1 MKIAI
6 MSNSK
11 LQFENV
17 YTPKV
22 LEKLATYGELSE
34 RITKKNI
41 EANKEF
47 LKDCEVAFSTWGM
60 LKLTEEEI
68 KNYLPNLKVLFYS
81 AGTVQYF
88 AKPFLNCG
96 VKVFSAFAANAVPVA
111 EFTAAQIILATKGY
125 FQTAKRYKRLTLLA
139 LKHGFTCPGNFESK
153 VGLVGFGAIGK
164 SVAKKLMDTELEV
177 YAYDPFISQE
187 VADEYG
193 VKLESL
199 EYIFANC
206 DVISNHLA
214 NKKELNNIFN
224 KDLFKLMKSHTTF
237 INTGRGAQV
246 DEHALARALIAHP
259 SRTAVID
266 VLKLEFLPY
275 INPLYWCPNT
285 IITPHIAGST
295 GNEPQR
301 MAQYM
306 MKEFDAYLKGEDMK
320 FEVTEKMLSTM
331 A

>member
-1 MKIAI
+1 MKIAL
-6 MSNSK
+6 MTNQK
-11 LQFENV
+11 LQYDIV

-34 RITKKNI
+34 RITKKNLA
-41 EANKEF
+41 ANKEF

-68 KNYLPNLKVLFYS
+68 KEYLPSLKVLFYS

-111 EFTAAQIILATKGY
+111 EFTAAQIMLATKGY
-125 FQTAKRYKRLTLLA
+125 FQSAKRYKRLTLLS
-139 LKHGFTCPGNFESK
+139 LKGAHSCPGNFESK
-153 VGLVGFGAIGK
+153 IGLVGFGAIGR
-164 SVAKKLMDTELEV
+164 SVAEKLMDTDLEV

-187 VADEYG
+187 VADKYN

-224 KDLFKLMKSHTTF
+224 AKLFKLMKKHTTF

-246 DEHALARALIAHP
+246 DEHALARTLLAHP
-259 SRTAVID
+259 SMTAVID

-275 INPLYWCPNT
+275 VNPLYFCPNA

-295 GNEPQR
+295 GSEPQR
-301 MAQYM
+301 MAHYM
-306 MKEFDAYLKGEDMK
+306 MGELDAYLAGEPTK
-320 FEVTEKMLSTM
+320 YEVTDAMLATM